1 MEESRRHSGRRFVNV
16 VPAVLVAVLVVLVA
30 AGCGGGGQE
39 AQGQVGERTTSGGQ
53 TNGTQRTTGE
63 TTEQEDTAETTGRE
77 DGAESTEPEEGA
89 NGGGREEPR
98 MQASLEMAGEPGTAF
113 SGKCVLGDEENDVS
127 GQVPETFTYQLDGR
141 KLDCE
146 VRKEGSGNMKIIF
159 TAGNDRGVYQTNAP
173 DSTVKL
179 TYTKNGLT
187 STTSSS
193 SGSSVNQQRSSSRSS
208 SSSSSSQSSS
218 SSSSSP

>member
-1 MEESRRHSGRRFVNV
+1 MEESPRHSRRWFVNV
-16 VPAVLVAVLVVLVA
+16 IPTVFAAVLVVLVA

-39 AQGQVGERTTSGGQ
+39 AQGQPDEQTSSGEQTS
-53 TNGTQRTTGE
+53 TQPTTGE
-63 TTEQEDTAETTGRE
+63 TTEQEDTTQ
-77 DGAESTEPEEGA
+77 STEPEEGA
-89 NGGGREEPR
+89 NDDGREEPR

-113 SGKCVLGDEENDVS
+113 SGRCVLGDEENDVS
-127 GQVPETFTYQLDGR
+127 GQVPETFTFQLDGG

-159 TAGNDRGVYQTNAP
+159 TAGNDRSVYQTNAP
-173 DSTVKL
+173 GSTVKF
-179 TYTKNGLT
+179 TYTKNGLS

-193 SGSSVNQQRSSSRSS
+193 SGTSVNQQRSSSRSS

-218 SSSSSP
+218 SSSASSSP